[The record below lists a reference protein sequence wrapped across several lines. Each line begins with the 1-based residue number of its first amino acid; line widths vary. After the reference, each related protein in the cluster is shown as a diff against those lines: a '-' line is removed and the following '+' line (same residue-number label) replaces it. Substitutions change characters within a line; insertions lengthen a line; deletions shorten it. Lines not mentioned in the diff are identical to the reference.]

1 MSAVLEPA
9 STARDRARVLVVD
22 DQGDILRAI
31 QLLLKTHG
39 YDAHAAGSP
48 AAALSAI
55 ARERYDL
62 VIMDLNYTRDTTS
75 GREGLD
81 LVPLVRAADPSL
93 PIVAMT
99 AWSTVPLAVAVLR
112 GGADDFVEKP
122 WDNSRLLETV
132 ETHVA
137 AGRAR
142 RLTRR
147 LHVDALEVQRRMLG
161 PAVPPVAG
169 YDVGVSWRFV
179 EGLGGDAYE
188 VVPLEGGRLAVAI
201 ADVCGKGL
209 PAALLMASLHADLQ
223 AAAAERSP
231 REACRR
237 VAAQMRL
244 CLGPGRFVSLVYAIL
259 DRAART
265 LVYVNAGHPPAILMR
280 PDGDPIRLTTGGP
293 VIGLG
298 RDTDFEEAVVPI
310 TAGARLALYTDGVT
324 EAAGPAGE
332 EFGER
337 RLVAVVARERPRSA
351 ADAAA
356 GLIQAASDFAGGALH
371 DDATALVVT
380 VE

>member
-9 STARDRARVLVVD
+9 TTARDQARVLVVD
-22 DQGDILRAI
+22 DQGDVRRAI

-39 YDAHAAGSP
+39 YEAHAAGSP

-81 LVPLVRAADPSL
+81 LVPLVRAEDPSL

-99 AWSTVPLAVAVLR
+99 AWSTVPLAVAALR

-132 ETHVA
+132 EAHVA

-142 RLTRR
+142 RLARR
-147 LHVDALEVQRRMLG
+147 LQDDARDVQSRMLG
-161 PAVPPVAG
+161 AAVPSVAG
-169 YDVGVSWRFV
+169 YDVGVAWRFV

-188 VVPLEGGRLAVAI
+188 VVPLDGERLAVAI

-223 AAAAERSP
+223 AAAVERSP

-237 VAAQMRL
+237 VAA
-244 CLGPGRFVSLVYAIL
+244 
-259 DRAART
+259 
-265 LVYVNAGHPPAILMR
+265 
-280 PDGDPIRLTTGGP
+280 
-293 VIGLG
+293 
-298 RDTDFEEAVVPI
+298 
-310 TAGARLALYTDGVT
+310 
-324 EAAGPAGE
+324 
-332 EFGER
+332 
-337 RLVAVVARERPRSA
+337 
-351 ADAAA
+351 
-356 GLIQAASDFAGGALH
+356 
-371 DDATALVVT
+371 
-380 VE
+380 